1 MGYREGMNQDLPDP
15 AAVREALRRL
25 GNPYAKLEIDE
36 DSAQLKPELRPLAE
50 AQLANVRRTENPYA
64 SLSVAD
70 AGEEP
75 VQQRSVSVP
84 RVRGGVAPKTTISQ
98 RDFEAECRRIFR
110 QYIPSAEK
118 GKIRP
123 HHREFIVRNR
133 PRPSHVRYRLVE
145 GLREYDL
152 SDIPGFEV
160 LYNRER
166 EELTAQKLTKIE
178 RAVIAEEA

>member
-1 MGYREGMNQDLPDP
+1 MDYREGMNQDLPDP

-75 VQQRSVSVP
+75 VQQRSVSVT
-84 RVRGGVAPKTTISQ
+84 RVRGRVAPKTTTS
-98 RDFEAECRRIFR
+98 
-110 QYIPSAEK
+110 
-118 GKIRP
+118 
-123 HHREFIVRNR
+123 
-133 PRPSHVRYRLVE
+133 PRPFFAERRNSVPQSNH
-145 GLREYDL
+145 DL
-152 SDIPGFEV
+152 EARPWSGVP
-160 LYNRER
+160 Y
-166 EELTAQKLTKIE
+166 KLSPLQPFSGKE
-178 RAVIAEEA
+178 